1 MNANIGLKTI
11 KYKKLII
18 ITLKIAGKI
27 SDQIEKPDALKTV
40 SSLCLFSF
48 MYVCMELSRKT
59 VGRIKGNKVGI
70 WKIAIFT
77 KIKNSISLLE
87 LLLINS
93 IRSNTNDQPDFL
105 HGAKIQNI
113 LDMCMK
119 SNDIRQWV
127 DITN

>member
-1 MNANIGLKTI
+1 MKANIGLKTI

-93 IRSNTNDQPDFL
+93 IRSIEINNKQEKEKMIEKE
-105 HGAKIQNI
+105 KIFSLTRYLRI
-113 LDMCMK
+113 
-119 SNDIRQWV
+119 IG
-127 DITN
+127 

>member
-1 MNANIGLKTI
+1 MKANIGLKTI

-48 MYVCMELSRKT
+48 MYVCMELRRKT

-70 WKIAIFT
+70 
-77 KIKNSISLLE
+77 
-87 LLLINS
+87 
-93 IRSNTNDQPDFL
+93 
-105 HGAKIQNI
+105 
-113 LDMCMK
+113 
-119 SNDIRQWV
+119 
-127 DITN
+127 